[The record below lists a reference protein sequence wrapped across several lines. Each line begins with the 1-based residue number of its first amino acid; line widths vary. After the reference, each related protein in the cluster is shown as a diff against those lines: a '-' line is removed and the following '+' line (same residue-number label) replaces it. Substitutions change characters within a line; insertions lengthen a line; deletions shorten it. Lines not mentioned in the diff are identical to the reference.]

1 MHLVCIPSFHNNE
14 NETSFSVEY
23 PSSLLP
29 NTFKIDIACV
39 WNGSTSTPAALHLK
53 ALTWS
58 FYVRHSNR
66 ASKPQPNADPNTR
79 IVSVWLGLL
88 SLCWKQIFAVYAT
101 QCVHLLKCDFIF
113 YNDSILLNVILALK
127 SIQSWS
133 WARWLPRSVGKINCK
148 IYSD

>member
-58 FYVRHSNR
+58 SGIPTVRLS
-66 ASKPQPNADPNTR
+66 PNQM
-79 IVSVWLGLL
+79 W
-88 SLCWKQIFAVYAT
+88 
-101 QCVHLLKCDFIF
+101 
-113 YNDSILLNVILALK
+113 
-127 SIQSWS
+127 IQTH
-133 WARWLPRSVGKINCK
+133 A
-148 IYSD
+148 